1 MNAPR
6 IVSLTVALL
15 LTASVD
21 LLAQQNPPVAPG
33 DRVRVSAPSIGIER
47 LVATVLVLKPD
58 TVVVRNREPLAL
70 PIASLTKL
78 DVSRDRKSRARFGMI
93 IGFWVGAAAGAVIAG
108 SLENTEDSEFPDVN
122 PDETVGALLGGALLG
137 GLAGAGLG
145 ALVGST
151 IKTDR
156 WEPVPIDRLR
166 VGVVPDRDRWLA
178 LSVRFAL

>member
-1 MNAPR
+1 
-6 IVSLTVALL
+6 
-15 LTASVD
+15 
-21 LLAQQNPPVAPG
+21 
-33 DRVRVSAPSIGIER
+33 
-47 LVATVLVLKPD
+47 
-58 TVVVRNREPLAL
+58 
-70 PIASLTKL
+70 
-78 DVSRDRKSRARFGMI
+78 MI